1 MEHGWAYEWVIFD
14 FVLQVDTGFGPVEKA
29 EGSSKKREQHEQN
42 QKPRPA
48 RCVWGTVNC
57 LAGQDEDSFKKAG
70 LAHSVK
76 CCKDVEVGEMR
87 KSDFI

>member
-1 MEHGWAYEWVIFD
+1 M
-14 FVLQVDTGFGPVEKA
+14 EKA
-29 EGSSKKREQHEQN
+29 EGSSEEREQREPN

-48 RCVWGTVNC
+48 RCVWGIVHG
-57 LAGQDEDSFKKAG
+57 LASQEEDSFKKAG

-87 KSDFI
+87 KSDWI